1 MVLRDILINN
11 FLRISKIPRMSGN
24 EKKISDFFVDVA
36 KNNNLYYYQDENYN
50 VLIKKKGNRVGD
62 SIAFQAHLDMVCAKK
77 TDSSHNFMT
86 DGIEVVIN
94 DDEVT
99 AKDTSLGADQGV
111 GLALMLTLIED
122 NTINHPDLEF
132 LFTVE
137 EETTFKGAVS
147 FPYDKVSSK
156 KMINLDYCM
165 DNAIIVA
172 AAGDV
177 VNEYIYEGSL
187 SKKDLNSYKLIVEG
201 LDGGNSG
208 ENIENSENNA
218 INTLVNNLLNK
229 KVYLKSIN
237 GGTFENDIATSCEVI
252 LQTELD
258 LLNDFN
264 NSNIE
269 VELIENDESF
279 SIEDTDNIFNQILE
293 LKSGYISKTA
303 SGNLGMIKTNDNK
316 VVMTYLYRTTNEEEL
331 DNFSNNKKDSFSINK
346 LYRDR
351 IWKLDNNS
359 VMFKK
364 YKETY
369 QKLFQKKPV
378 EAVAQGGL
386 EIASIQKRIAGL
398 DIISIGANMKNI
410 HTVNEITY
418 ISSWEK
424 LYNIIISFLNLID
437 E

>member
-1 MVLRDILINN
+1 MRDVLINN

-50 VLIKKKGNRVGD
+50 LLIKKKGNRVGD

-77 TDSSHNFMT
+77 NDSSHNFMT

-99 AKDTSLGADQGV
+99 AKATSLGADQGV

-137 EETTFKGAVS
+137 EETRFKGAVS

-208 ENIENSENNA
+208 ENIEKSENNA

-303 SGNLGMIKTNDNK
+303 SGNLGMIKTNANK
-316 VVMTYLYRTTNEEEL
+316 VIMTYLYRTTNEEEL
-331 DNFSNNKKDSFSINK
+331 NNFSNNKKDSFSINK

-369 QKLFQKKPV
+369 QKLFQKNPV
-378 EAVAQGGL
+378 EVIARGGL

>member
-1 MVLRDILINN
+1 
-11 FLRISKIPRMSGN
+11 MSGN
-24 EKKISDFFVDVA
+24 EKRISDFFVDVA

-62 SIAFQAHLDMVCAKK
+62 TIAFQTHLDMVCVKK
-77 TDSSHNFMT
+77 NDSSHNFLT

-172 AAGDV
+172 AAGDI

-229 KVYLKSIN
+229 KVYLKRIN

-258 LLNDFN
+258 LLRDFN

-279 SIEDTDNIFNQILE
+279 SIEDTHNIFNQILE

-316 VVMTYLYRTTNEEEL
+316 VVMTYLYRTTDEEEL

-359 VMFKK
+359 VMFKN

-369 QKLFQKKPV
+369 QKLFQKNPV
-378 EAVAQGGL
+378 EVIAQGGL
-386 EIASIQKRIAGL
+386 EIASIQKRIEGL

>member
-369 QKLFQKKPV
+369 QKLFQKNPV
-378 EAVAQGGL
+378 EVIAQGGL

>member
-1 MVLRDILINN
+1 MLRAQ
-11 FLRISKIPRMSGN
+11 RIK
-24 EKKISDFFVDVA
+24 
-36 KNNNLYYYQDENYN
+36 Y
-50 VLIKKKGNRVGD
+50 
-62 SIAFQAHLDMVCAKK
+62 
-77 TDSSHNFMT
+77 
-86 DGIEVVIN
+86 
-94 DDEVT
+94 
-99 AKDTSLGADQGV
+99 
-111 GLALMLTLIED
+111 
-122 NTINHPDLEF
+122 
-132 LFTVE
+132 
-137 EETTFKGAVS
+137 
-147 FPYDKVSSK
+147 
-156 KMINLDYCM
+156 
-165 DNAIIVA
+165 
-172 AAGDV
+172 
-177 VNEYIYEGSL
+177 
-187 SKKDLNSYKLIVEG
+187 
-201 LDGGNSG
+201 
-208 ENIENSENNA
+208 
-218 INTLVNNLLNK
+218 VNNLLNK

-264 NSNIE
+264 NSNIK

-279 SIEDTDNIFNQILE
+279 SIEDTHNIFNQILE

-369 QKLFQKKPV
+369 QKLFQKNPV
-378 EAVAQGGL
+378 EVIAQGGL

>member
-1 MVLRDILINN
+1 MRDVLINN

-77 TDSSHNFMT
+77 NDSSHNFMT

-94 DDEVT
+94 DDEVR

-172 AAGDV
+172 AAGDI

-369 QKLFQKKPV
+369 QKLFQKNPV
-378 EAVAQGGL
+378 EVIAQGGL

>member
-1 MVLRDILINN
+1 MRDVLINN

-77 TDSSHNFMT
+77 NDSSHNFMT

-172 AAGDV
+172 AAGDI

-187 SKKDLNSYKLIVEG
+187 SKKNLNSYKLIVEG

-369 QKLFQKKPV
+369 QKLFQKNPV
-378 EAVAQGGL
+378 EVIAQGGL

>member
-1 MVLRDILINN
+1 
-11 FLRISKIPRMSGN
+11 MSGN

-77 TDSSHNFMT
+77 NDSSHNFMT

-303 SGNLGMIKTNDNK
+303 SGNLGMIKTNANK
-316 VVMTYLYRTTNEEEL
+316 VIMTYLYRTTNEEEL
-331 DNFSNNKKDSFSINK
+331 NNFSNNKKDSFSINK

-369 QKLFQKKPV
+369 QKLFQKNPV
-378 EAVAQGGL
+378 EVIARGGL

>member
-1 MVLRDILINN
+1 MRDVLINN

-24 EKKISDFFVDVA
+24 EKRISDFFVDVA

-62 SIAFQAHLDMVCAKK
+62 SIAFQAHLDMVCVKK
-77 TDSSHNFMT
+77 NDSSHNFLT

-172 AAGDV
+172 AAGDI

-258 LLNDFN
+258 LLSDFN

-279 SIEDTDNIFNQILE
+279 SIEDTHNIFNQILE

-316 VVMTYLYRTTNEEEL
+316 VVMTYLYRTTDEEEL
-331 DNFSNNKKDSFSINK
+331 DNFSNNKKDCFSINR

-369 QKLFQKKPV
+369 QKLFQKNPV
-378 EAVAQGGL
+378 EVIAQGGL
-386 EIASIQKRIAGL
+386 EIASIQKRIEGL

>member
-1 MVLRDILINN
+1 MRDVLINN

-36 KNNNLYYYQDENYN
+36 KNNNLYYFQDENYN

-62 SIAFQAHLDMVCAKK
+62 SIAFQAHLDMVCVKK
-77 TDSSHNFMT
+77 NDSSHNFMT

-172 AAGDV
+172 AAGDI
-177 VNEYIYEGSL
+177 VNDYIYDGSL

-258 LLNDFN
+258 LLSDFN

-279 SIEDTDNIFNQILE
+279 SIEDTHIIFNQILE

-316 VVMTYLYRTTNEEEL
+316 VVMTYLYRTTDEEEL
-331 DNFSNNKKDSFSINK
+331 DNFSNYKKDCFSINR

-369 QKLFQKKPV
+369 QKLFQKNPV
-378 EAVAQGGL
+378 EVIAQGGL

-424 LYNIIISFLNLID
+424 LYNIIIRFLNLID

>member
-1 MVLRDILINN
+1 MRDVLINN

-77 TDSSHNFMT
+77 NDSSHNFMT

-303 SGNLGMIKTNDNK
+303 SGNLGMIKTNANK
-316 VVMTYLYRTTNEEEL
+316 VIMTYLYRTTNEEEL
-331 DNFSNNKKDSFSINK
+331 NNFSNNKKDSFSINK

-369 QKLFQKKPV
+369 QKLFQKNPV
-378 EAVAQGGL
+378 EVIARGGL